1 MEDKKNFYIYMC
13 YWIRRVWWLK
23 EKLLYFLRYER
34 EVNIEWGLVLI
45 VVVLYIEIEKLIL
58 VKVWKLMIS
67 WLFKL
72 IIIIIRFFCLN
83 YFIEIII
90 MGIFM
95 LLLLVYEIW
104 LIRNNGY
111 LDYIVTYMYCYICVF
126 YVKFL

>member
-95 LLLLVYEIW
+95 LLLSVYEIW
-104 LIRNNGY
+104 SIRNNGY
-111 LDYIVTYMYCYICVF
+111 LDYIVINMYCYICVF